1 MSPPVSVDAFLAQS
15 RERIDKHLDLSLPP
29 PDEPPASLHE
39 AMRYAVF
46 SGGKRLRPAMVF
58 AGALAAGADPN
69 RALPAAAAIEL
80 VHTYS
85 LVHDDL
91 PAMDDDDERRGRRTV
106 HVVWDEATAILAG
119 NGLFAEAIGQLAL
132 DGIPSALVAR
142 LVRAAGSR
150 VLLGGQVDDLGFE
163 AGGADLASIT
173 RIHSRKTAALF
184 EFSAWSGGLL
194 GGLERPDLERLDA
207 YGHAYG
213 LAYQLVDDLL
223 DAGTDECS
231 ILAVTDA
238 ANARRLA
245 QAQIGFALE
254 ALEPVGPATWALRG
268 LAENLTQRL
277 P

>member
-1 MSPPVSVDAFLAQS
+1 MSPPDSVDAFLAQS
-15 RERIDKHLDLSLPP
+15 RDRIDKHLDGALPP
-29 PDEPPASLHE
+29 ADEPPASLHE

-58 AGALAAGADPN
+58 AGALAAGADPD
-69 RALPAAAAIEL
+69 RALPGAIAVEL

-91 PAMDDDDERRGRRTV
+91 PAMDDDDARRGRPTV

-119 NGLFAEAIGQLAL
+119 NALLTEAFGQLAR
-132 DGIPSALVAR
+132 DGVAPALVAR
-142 LVRAAGSR
+142 LARVAGSR
-150 VLLGGQVDDLGFE
+150 VLLGGQIDDLGFE
-163 AGGADLASIT
+163 GGGADLAAVT
-173 RIHSRKTAALF
+173 RIHARKTAGLF
-184 EFSAWSGGLL
+184 ELSAWSGGLL
-194 GGLERPDLERLDA
+194 GGLENSDLERLDA

-223 DAGTDECS
+223 DADTDECS
-231 ILAVTDA
+231 ILSVTDA

-245 QAQIGFALE
+245 HAQIELALA
-254 ALEPVGPATWALRG
+254 ALEPLGEGGWALRG